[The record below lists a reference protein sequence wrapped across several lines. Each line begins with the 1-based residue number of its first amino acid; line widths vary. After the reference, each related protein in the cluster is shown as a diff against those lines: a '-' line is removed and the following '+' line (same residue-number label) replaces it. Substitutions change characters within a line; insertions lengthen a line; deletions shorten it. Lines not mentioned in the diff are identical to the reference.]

1 MGCDMNDLG
10 TAAILDVGG
19 DGFDL
24 HGCWTCTHCRQT
36 QRFRSSDP
44 LARPMVE

>member
-1 MGCDMNDLG
+1 MNDLG

-24 HGCWTCTHCRQT
+24 HGCMLDMHALPT
-36 QRFRSSDP
+36 DAALP
-44 LARPMVE
+44 LK